1 LAGAAIALGGI
12 DGLYATAALAV
23 GSRLFFGETVM
34 STNAT
39 QRLLIKNGTLIDGWG
54 SDPAP
59 NKLVAIEGNRITNL
73 GRTDG
78 LLRPEGPDD
87 AVIDAT
93 GKFILPGLIDAHCH
107 ISLHQGALPGVRHTS
122 SAEFCTLWAA
132 HAIGR
137 VLRAGVTSIA
147 VPGGKWFTDVTVREA
162 VEGGLIE
169 GPRMVVAGRALS
181 NYGGIFDPD
190 PYPAYDG
197 TPADAAGV
205 LCNTRDE
212 FIRETRKQCKRG
224 VDLIKIADSTWGD
237 IQTVADDEIAA
248 VVDEAHRHN
257 VKVTI
262 HSRGSTS
269 TRAAAKAGVDLIYH
283 GDWANEADLDIVAK
297 AGIPI
302 APVLTSPWI
311 GVERGAAGRGFG
323 ERVRDRLRAQLDTS
337 FQMIRNARDRGIP
350 IMSGSDTG
358 NASAFSHGK
367 WHGKEAKLLVKEV
380 GMTPMEAILA
390 NTSGNAWLIGLE
402 NEVGV
407 IAPGRLADI
416 VIWNSDPLAD
426 ITVLQRPSEISC
438 VIKDGRII
446 DREGVGFR
454 QLAEEPPRARMF

>member
-1 LAGAAIALGGI
+1 M
-12 DGLYATAALAV
+12 TN
-23 GSRLFFGETVM
+23 SRP
-34 STNAT
+34 
-39 QRLLIKNGTLIDGWG
+39 RLLIENGTLIDGRG
-54 SDPAP
+54 CDPVP
-59 NKLVAIEGNRITNL
+59 NTLVVVEGNRIAHVGPAD
-73 GRTDG
+73 GR
-78 LLRPEGPDD
+78 LRPGSPDD
-87 AVIDAT
+87 TVIDAA

-107 ISLHQGALPGVRHTS
+107 ISLHQGALPGVKYTS

-132 HAIGR
+132 HTIGR

-162 VEGGLIE
+162 VEGGLLE

-190 PYPAYDG
+190 PYPAFEG
-197 TPADAAGV
+197 TPNDAAGV

-237 IQTVADDEIAA
+237 VQTVADDEIAA

-257 VKVTI
+257 VKVAI

-283 GDWANEADLDIVAK
+283 GDWATEADLDLIAK
-297 AGIPI
+297 AGMPI

-311 GVERGAAGRGFG
+311 GVEHGAAGRGFG
-323 ERVRDRLRAQLDTS
+323 DRVRDRLRAQLDTS

-350 IMSGSDTG
+350 ILSGSDTG

-367 WHGKEAKLLVKEV
+367 WHGKEAELFVNQV

-390 NTSGNAWLIGLE
+390 NTSGNAAMVNLTG
-402 NEVGV
+402 EVGV
-407 IAPGRLADI
+407 IAPGKLADI
-416 VIWNSDPLAD
+416 VIWDKDPIAD
-426 ITVLQRPSEISC
+426 ITVLQRPAEISLI
-438 VIKDGRII
+438 IKDGQIV
-446 DREGVGFR
+446 DSEGGGFR
-454 QLAEEPPRARMF
+454 RLSEEPPRARMFLAG

>member
-1 LAGAAIALGGI
+1 
-12 DGLYATAALAV
+12 
-23 GSRLFFGETVM
+23 M
-34 STNAT
+34 T
-39 QRLLIKNGTLIDGWG
+39 QFRPRLLIKNGTLIDGRG
-54 SDPAP
+54 CDPVT
-59 NKLVAIEGNRITNL
+59 NTLVVVEGNRIAHVGPAD
-73 GRTDG
+73 GR
-78 LLRPEGPDD
+78 LRPGSPDD
-87 AVIDAT
+87 TVIDAA

-107 ISLHQGALPGVRHTS
+107 ISLHQGALPGVKYTS

-162 VEGGLIE
+162 VEGGLLE

-190 PYPAYDG
+190 PYPAYEG
-197 TPADAAGV
+197 TPNEAAGV

-237 IQTVADDEIAA
+237 VQTVADDEIAA

-257 VKVTI
+257 VKVAI

-283 GDWANEADLDIVAK
+283 GDWATEADLDLIAK
-297 AGIPI
+297 AGMPI

-311 GVERGAAGRGFG
+311 GVEHGAAGRGFG
-323 ERVRDRLRAQLDTS
+323 DRVRDRLRAQLDTS

-350 IMSGSDTG
+350 ILSGSDTG

-367 WHGKEAKLLVKEV
+367 WHGKEAELFVNQV

-390 NTSGNAWLIGLE
+390 NTSGNAAMVNLTG
-402 NEVGV
+402 EVGV
-407 IAPGRLADI
+407 IAPGKLADI
-416 VIWNSDPLAD
+416 VIWDKDPIAD
-426 ITVLQRPSEISC
+426 ITVLQRPAEISLI
-438 VIKDGRII
+438 IKDGRIV
-446 DREGVGFR
+446 DSEGGGFR
-454 QLAEEPPRARMF
+454 RLSEEPPRARMFLAG

>member
-1 LAGAAIALGGI
+1 
-12 DGLYATAALAV
+12 
-23 GSRLFFGETVM
+23 M
-34 STNAT
+34 TNS
-39 QRLLIKNGTLIDGWG
+39 QPRLLIENGTLIDGSG
-54 SDPAP
+54 CDPIP
-59 NKLVAIEGNRITNL
+59 NTLVVVEGNRIAHL
-73 GRTDG
+73 GPADG
-78 LLRPEGPDD
+78 RLRPRSPNDI
-87 AVIDAT
+87 VIDAM

-107 ISLHQGALPGVRHTS
+107 ISLHQGALPGVKYTS

-162 VEGGLIE
+162 VEGGLLE

-190 PYPAYDG
+190 PYPAYEG
-197 TPADAAGV
+197 TPNDAAGV

-237 IQTVADDEIAA
+237 VQTVADDEIAA

-257 VKVTI
+257 VKVAI

-283 GDWANEADLDIVAK
+283 GDWATEADLDLIAK
-297 AGIPI
+297 AGMPI

-311 GVERGAAGRGFG
+311 GVEHGAAGRGFG
-323 ERVRDRLRAQLDTS
+323 DRVRDRLRAQLDTS

-350 IMSGSDTG
+350 ILSGSDTG

-367 WHGKEAKLLVKEV
+367 WHGKEAELFVNQV

-390 NTSGNAWLIGLE
+390 NTSGNAAMVNLTG
-402 NEVGV
+402 EVGV
-407 IAPGRLADI
+407 IAPGKLADI
-416 VIWNSDPLAD
+416 VIWDKDPIAD
-426 ITVLQRPSEISC
+426 ITVLQRPAEISLI
-438 VIKDGRII
+438 IKDGQIV
-446 DREGVGFR
+446 DSEGGGFR
-454 QLAEEPPRARMF
+454 RLSEEPPRARMFLAG